1 MKKFLVLAFICSAM
15 PAFSFDGMPIIPASS
30 MSPMHDM
37 QTMQMQKFRQEQI
50 DYYNDVETEK
60 ARFKKN
66 SKTEEEQIQEV
77 KNQMQDVQ
85 NQIQQAVDKKM
96 QSYGK
101 SEIIREG
108 GKIRIKYGE

>member
-1 MKKFLVLAFICSAM
+1 MKKFLALAFICSAL
-15 PAFSFDGMPIIPASS
+15 PAFSFDGMPIIPESS

-37 QTMQMQKFRQEQI
+37 QTMQMHKFRQEQI

-77 KNQMQDVQ
+77 KTQMQDVQ
-85 NQIQQAVDKKM
+85 NQIQQAIDRKM
-96 QSYGK
+96 K
-101 SEIIREG
+101 NMERSEIIREG

>member
-15 PAFSFDGMPIIPASS
+15 PAFAFEGMPIIPAST

-37 QTMQMQKFRQEQI
+37 QTLQENQFRQEQI
-50 DYYNDVETEK
+50 DYYNDVKTEK
-60 ARFKKN
+60 ARFKK
-66 SKTEEEQIQEV
+66 KVITEEQQI
-77 KNQMQDVQ
+77 QDVQ
-85 NQIQQAVDKKM
+85 NQIQQAVDRKM
-96 QSYGK
+96 NSYGK